1 MQNILHSKQLH
12 KETFLDKFFKISQ
25 RESTVKTEIIGGITT
40 FLTMAYIIFVNPSIL
55 SDAGM
60 NKGALIT
67 VTCLAS
73 GIGTLIA
80 GLWANAPFAL
90 APGMGLNAFF
100 TYTLVLGKGV
110 TWEEALGVVFI
121 SGLCFLILTLGGIR
135 EKIAKAIPKEL
146 SIATTAGIGL
156 FIAFIG
162 LKNMGLI
169 ASNNATFVTLGNF
182 SITTLLSLLG
192 LLIMA
197 LFEIKKIKGGILISI
212 LTITI
217 ISLSLGIVSM
227 PNEIISLPPSINPI
241 FMKLN
246 ILGALKISLM
256 GSIFSFMF
264 IDLFDSLGV
273 MLSCYKNMGLGK
285 NTNEEDALKKMLH
298 VDVTS
303 TLIGSVLGTSTVT
316 SYAESTTGIAAGA
329 RTGLSSV
336 VIAGLFFISLLFT
349 PIIGVVPGFATAP
362 ALVMVGIFMFQ
373 SIGNLDLKDLK
384 IAIPAFITIIMMP
397 LTYSISTGLS
407 FGFISYVLTHIIAK
421 EFDKISITLWFI
433 FGLSILNLMV

>member
-25 RESTVKTEIIGGITT
+25 RESTVKSEIIGGITT

-182 SITTLLSLLG
+182 STTTLLSLLG

-433 FGLSILNLMV
+433 FGLSILNLIV

>member
-182 SITTLLSLLG
+182 STTTLLSLLG

-433 FGLSILNLMV
+433 FGLSILNLIV